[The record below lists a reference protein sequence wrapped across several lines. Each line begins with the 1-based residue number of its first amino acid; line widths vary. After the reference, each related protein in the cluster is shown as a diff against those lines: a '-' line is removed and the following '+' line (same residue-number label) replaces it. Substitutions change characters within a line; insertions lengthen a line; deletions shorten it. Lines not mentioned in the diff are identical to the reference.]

1 MRTIP
6 KKNSKI
12 TTLITNHIRDNLK
25 LYIIISLFLL
35 IGIVLGVIFVNSM
48 TETQNEEVKTYIT
61 EFTNSLKNGSKIDNI
76 ELLKNSV
83 INNLIL
89 VFLMWLVG
97 STVIGVPIVI
107 GIVVIRGFCLG
118 YTLSAILVTFSL
130 GKGILFFTTTMLLQ
144 NIIFLPCLVALAV
157 SGLKLYKSIMK
168 DRCKENIKIEIFR
181 HTIFCLII
189 LTVLAVESFVEA
201 YISNNLLLLCIQY
214 F

>member
-1 MRTIP
+1 MRVIP

-12 TTLITNHIRDNLK
+12 TTLIINHIRDNLK

-35 IGIVLGVIFVNSM
+35 IGIVLGVIFVNNM
-48 TETQNEEVKTYIT
+48 TETQNQEVRTYIT
-61 EFTNSLKNGSKIDNI
+61 KFTNSLKNGSTINNI
-76 ELLKNSV
+76 ELLKNSI

-107 GIVVIRGFCLG
+107 GIVVIRGFCFG
-118 YTLSAILVTFSL
+118 YTISSILTTFSV

-168 DRCKENIKIEIFR
+168 DKRKENIKIEIFR

-189 LTVLAVESFVEA
+189 LAVLVVTSFIEA